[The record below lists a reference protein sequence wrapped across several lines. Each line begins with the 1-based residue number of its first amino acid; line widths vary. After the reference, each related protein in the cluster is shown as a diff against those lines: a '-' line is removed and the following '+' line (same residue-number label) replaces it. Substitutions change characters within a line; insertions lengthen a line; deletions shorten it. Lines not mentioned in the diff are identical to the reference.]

1 MRRPASVRPTPKR
14 WSAFATRL
22 PISPILPGVES
33 KPRPSAFRQ
42 SGFRKWLGSNVLRV
56 APIQCIYNT
65 IVQPQNL
72 NSTLCLMRP
81 AQRHLSDLPRNFLL
95 AWLAPIGD
103 FIGVRH

>member
-1 MRRPASVRPTPKR
+1 MRRPASVRPTPKS

-22 PISPILPGVES
+22 PISPGVES
-33 KPRPSAFRQ
+33 KPRPSDFRQ

-72 NSTLCLMRP
+72 N
-81 AQRHLSDLPRNFLL
+81 
-95 AWLAPIGD
+95 
-103 FIGVRH
+103 